1 MAIIHRSKK
10 IKFIIG
16 AILSTVVVI
25 CGVTLFVFSL
35 KRKTKNDEERIT
47 NSVEI
52 QEENTI
58 EQGEKQIFVTDDE
71 RYQHFDFISAF
82 VGINNGD
89 LVDVRISF
97 PNGEDYIVI
106 SHKEI
111 INVDEKG
118 IVLRVN
124 EEEIL
129 KMSSA
134 QIDVNKYEGTKIY
147 AVKYVSDSQKP
158 AISYYLLNEYV
169 LSLGEWDPNLI
180 EKIFSQEKMKKRYDF
195 EQNLVKF
202 QIEKE
207 VG

>member
-25 CGVTLFVFSL
+25 CGVTLFVFCL

>member
-35 KRKTKNDEERIT
+35 KRKTKNDKERIT

-158 AISYYLLNEYV
+158 AISYYLLNEYEIGRAHV
-169 LSLGEWDPNLI
+169 
-180 EKIFSQEKMKKRYDF
+180 
-195 EQNLVKF
+195 
-202 QIEKE
+202 
-207 VG
+207 

>member
-35 KRKTKNDEERIT
+35 KRKTKNDKERIT